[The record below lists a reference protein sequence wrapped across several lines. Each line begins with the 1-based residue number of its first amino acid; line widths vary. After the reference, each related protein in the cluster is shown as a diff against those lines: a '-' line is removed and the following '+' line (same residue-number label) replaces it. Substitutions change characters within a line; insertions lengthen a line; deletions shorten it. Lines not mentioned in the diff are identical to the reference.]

1 MTQAASPPPAEWDRH
16 AIKAE
21 INRRGMTLTGIAR
34 DAGLSESACRRA
46 LFGLDLRGA
55 NAIADAIGVPFDTLF
70 PTGFIR
76 SRSSHPKASAKP
88 AGESRQKRGRPAS
101 TGRART

>member
-34 DAGLSESACRRA
+34 AAGLSESACRRA
-46 LFGLDLRGA
+46 LFGLDRRGA
-55 NAIADAIGVPFDTLF
+55 DAIADAIGIPFDTLF

-76 SRSSHPKASAKP
+76 SRSSHPKASANGRP
-88 AGESRQKRGRPAS
+88 ESRKKRVRAS
-101 TGRART
+101 DTVGAR